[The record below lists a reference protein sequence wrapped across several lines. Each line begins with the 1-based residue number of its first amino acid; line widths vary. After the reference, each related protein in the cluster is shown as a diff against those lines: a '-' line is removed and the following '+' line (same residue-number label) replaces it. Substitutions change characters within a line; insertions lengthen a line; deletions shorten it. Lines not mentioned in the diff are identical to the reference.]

1 VFFSSL
7 TLASFAFWPAAKA
20 FGQTNTAFGI
30 GALASPS
37 SANLYDVAT
46 GFDALNSPTSGSD
59 NTANGAEAL
68 YSNTTGRENTANG
81 FQALYSNTDGVD
93 KTANGASALFGNSN
107 GHDNTANGLNALY
120 RNSTGSSNIAV
131 GAGAGQNLT
140 TGDNNIDIGNE
151 GLAAEANTIRI
162 GNAIHTATYI
172 AGIYDVTV
180 ESGSPAVV
188 INSDGYTQRI
198 KYATHP

>member
-59 NTANGAEAL
+59 
-68 YSNTTGRENTANG
+68 NTANG